1 MFRLLV
7 LALAVCVSASSFGF
21 GQVSARVLSVRI
33 DQDGRGMVLFDQP
46 VSGEPATCRDSA
58 YANALAFDANTPG
71 GKAIMDLALAYMKH
85 PGKCQE
91 QYEFGRSEWPPL
103 HSTGD
108 GQSQTSCEGDARKS

>member
-71 GKAIMDLALAYMKH
+71 GKAIMDLALATKANGFALYAVGLGTCNIYGGNGAEDWDYGVM
-85 PGKCQE
+85 Q
-91 QYEFGRSEWPPL
+91 
-103 HSTGD
+103 
-108 GQSQTSCEGDARKS
+108 